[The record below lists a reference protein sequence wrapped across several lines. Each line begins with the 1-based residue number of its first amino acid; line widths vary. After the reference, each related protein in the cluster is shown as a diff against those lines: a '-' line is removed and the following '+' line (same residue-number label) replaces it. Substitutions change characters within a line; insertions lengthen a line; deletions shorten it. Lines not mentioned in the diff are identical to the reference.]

1 MNSVKTRTPKG
12 RKHIT
17 RAGIQSEE
25 CKDNCC
31 LRNIYKRL
39 ELFMF
44 SHVVAYPKC
53 QLILNY
59 NLS

>member
-17 RAGIQSEE
+17 RAGIQGKE
-25 CKDNCC
+25 CKDNYS
-31 LRNIYKRL
+31 LHDTGKRL

-44 SHVVAYPKC
+44 SRVMA
-53 QLILNY
+53 N
-59 NLS
+59 